1 MITISRTARTHDGS
15 SWRCLAFLA
24 AAALVGCKPVKLD
37 WAHPVAAPVTVS
49 LDSLTALVNARIV
62 ASGATVGFYFR
73 DLAKPDSLAINAD
86 LRVHAAS
93 TMKVP
98 VMIQVFRDVEAGQ
111 LSLDQRLTVTND
123 FRSFADSSP
132 YRLDRADDSDSSLY
146 GQVGR
151 PVSVRDLVRLMI
163 TVSSNLATN
172 TLIERVGAARVMAT
186 LRALGIDSVAVL
198 RGVEDGVA
206 YRAGIN
212 NTLTARGLGQV
223 FAAIA
228 DGRAAGATSCARMMD
243 VLLDQHF
250 NEGIPAGLPQG
261 TRVAHKTGE
270 LTGLHHDGGVVF
282 VDGRPRYILIVLT
295 RGLEDRARSS
305 RLIADLAG
313 MVNQHV
319 VPPPPPPPGSRI
331 VQPAA
336 RP

>member
-1 MITISRTARTHDGS
+1 M
-15 SWRCLAFLA
+15 LPA
-24 AAALVGCKPVKLD
+24 AAAACGGLKPVVVS
-37 WAHPVAAPVTVS
+37 WAHPVAPPITVS
-49 LDSLTALVNARIV
+49 LDSLTTLVTARI
-62 ASGATVGFYFR
+62 ASSGATVGFYFR
-73 DLAKPDSLAINAD
+73 DLAKPESLAINAD

-111 LSLDQRLTVTND
+111 LSMDERLMVTND
-123 FRSFADSSP
+123 FRSLADSSP

-146 GQVGR
+146 TKVGR

-186 LRALGIDSVAVL
+186 LHALGIDSVAVL

-228 DGRAAGATSCARMMD
+228 DGRAADPTSCARMMD
-243 VLLDQHF
+243 VLLDQRF
-250 NEGIPAGLPQG
+250 NEGIPAGLPPG

-270 LTGLHHDGGVVF
+270 LTGHHHDGGIVF
-282 VDGRPRYILIVLT
+282 VEGRPRYILIVLT
-295 RGLEDRARSS
+295 RGLEDRNQSS
-305 RLIADLAG
+305 RLIADLSG
-313 MVNQHV
+313 MVHQHV
-319 VPPPPPPPGSRI
+319 VPPPPPPGSRFG
-331 VQPAA
+331 QPAT

>member
-1 MITISRTARTHDGS
+1 MIAIRRAAALAPGGS
-15 SWRCLAFLA
+15 TRRLLALLA
-24 AAALVGCKPVKLD
+24 AAALIGCKPVKIT
-37 WAHPVAAPVTVS
+37 WTQPVAPPVPIS
-49 LDSLTALVNARIV
+49 LDSLAGLLTARIA
-62 ASGATVGFYFR
+62 ASGATVGLYFR
-73 DLAKPDSLAINAD
+73 DLAKPESLAINAD

-98 VMIQVFRDVEAGQ
+98 VMIQVFRDIEAGR
-111 LSLDQRLTVTND
+111 LRLDERLTVTND
-123 FRSFADSSP
+123 FRSLADSSP

-146 GQVGR
+146 RQVGR
-151 PVSVRDLVRLMI
+151 PVPVGDLVRLMI

-186 LRALGIDSVAVL
+186 LHALGIDSVAVL

-223 FAAIA
+223 FDAIA
-228 DGRAAGATSCARMMD
+228 DGRAAGAASCARMMD
-243 VLLDQHF
+243 VLLDQRL

-270 LTGLHHDGGVVF
+270 LTGHHHDGGVVF
-282 VDGRPRYILIVLT
+282 VGGRPRYILVVLT
-295 RGLEDRARSS
+295 RGLQDRAQSS
-305 RLIADLAG
+305 QLIADLAG
-313 MVNQHV
+313 LIHQHV
-319 VPPPPPPPGSRI
+319 APPPPPQPLRFG
-331 VQPAA
+331 QPAP